1 VIKKRR
7 FASLAAMLIILY
19 GCDNVSSED
28 DPGSVADLCEDIFRL
43 CINPILQGP
52 IGPGAVSGL
61 GPVSCANSSCHTS
74 GGSGGGFILIQ
85 NAALNS
91 TDEAFNFNSAQ
102 AFVNAASPSQSRLL
116 AEPLVGDGG
125 VASIG
130 PHGGGDIFTSTAA
143 TCYQE
148 LLNWA
153 STPNGSCLASCRFLT
168 PTGASGQLVPADLTT
183 CAP

>member
-28 DPGSVADLCEDIFRL
+28 DPGSVADLCFDIFTQ
-43 CINPILQGP
+43 CVSPILQGP
-52 IGPGAVSGL
+52 IGASN
-61 GPVSCANSSCHTS
+61 VSCAASSCHTS
-74 GGSGGGFILIQ
+74 SGSGGAFILVQ
-85 NAALNS
+85 NPVTPS
-91 TDEAFNFNSAQ
+91 DFSFNFNSAQ
-102 AFVNAASPSQSRLL
+102 AFVNAASVSQSKLL
-116 AEPLVGDGG
+116 AEPLIGDGG

-130 PHGGGDIFTSTAA
+130 PHGGGDIFNSTAA

-148 LLNWA
+148 LLSWA
-153 STPNGSCLASCRFLT
+153 GTPNGTCSTDCAVLPAAG
-168 PTGASGQLVPADLTT
+168 PMPADLAT